1 MPKSPAERKAAPR
14 PNKLKRR
21 RLRRIRDDLAWY
33 KEEAKDLHT
42 RLIELADEVAKLRSQ
57 VLTVPMPVIVPF
69 QIYSTVTG
77 EPDHEICKK
86 CNDGLR
92 GGCSACSFSGR

>member
-1 MPKSPAERKAAPR
+1 MRT
-14 PNKLKRR
+14 NKLKRR
-21 RLRRIRDDLAWY
+21 RWRRIRDDLAWY

-42 RLIELADEVAKLRSQ
+42 RLMELADEVAKLRSQ
-57 VLTVPMPVIVPF
+57 VLTVPMP
-69 QIYSTVTG
+69 VTG

>member
-1 MPKSPAERKAAPR
+1 MSKSPAERKAAPR

-42 RLIELADEVAKLRSQ
+42 KLIELADEVAKLRARFLPCLCQ
-57 VLTVPMPVIVPF
+57 
-69 QIYSTVTG
+69 
-77 EPDHEICKK
+77 
-86 CNDGLR
+86 
-92 GGCSACSFSGR
+92 

>member
-1 MPKSPAERKAAPR
+1 MRPAGGEVRT
-14 PNKLKRR
+14 NKLKRR
-21 RLRRIRDDLAWY
+21 RWRRIRDDLAWY
-33 KEEAKDLHT
+33 KEEAKDLHAG
-42 RLIELADEVAKLRSQ
+42 LMELADEVAKLRSQ

-69 QIYSTVTG
+69 QIYSAVTG